1 MASFRPF
8 CVSKL
13 KVDEEEDDEV
23 VDAGVGVDEKCISR
37 MCPNSSNVVEKRDE
51 LA

>member
-13 KVDEEEDDEV
+13 TVDEDEDD

-37 MCPNSSNVVEKRDE
+37 MCPNSANAVEKRVD